1 MSRSLACIHL
11 DVIERNLY
19 LLWCQ
24 WWRMTGQISE
34 LLLANQPLQLTS
46 WSHKFSWRPM
56 LSSVWPIAMH
66 RRNMTA
72 TGPANVWETSD
83 SHSAWCPLVTLFV
96 VIWDLLPY
104 ALLRSILSQTCP
116 NVVMWC
122 VHVCDMSARL
132 VYSMP
137 CMHVLVYKLRY
148 IRKVSSILEYKR
160 DI

>member
-1 MSRSLACIHL
+1 MLSKGIGTSYGFNGDACRVKFSSSSWETSH
-11 DVIERNLY
+11 
-19 LLWCQ
+19 
-24 WWRMTGQISE
+24 S
-34 LLLANQPLQLTS
+34 LQLTI
-46 WSHKFSWRPM
+46 WSHKFSWRLM

-72 TGPANVWETSD
+72 TGPANLLETSD
-83 SHSAWCPLVTLFV
+83 SHSAWCPLITLFV

-104 ALLRSILSQTCP
+104 ALLRSILSQRCRY
-116 NVVMWC
+116 VVMWR

-137 CMHVLVYKLRY
+137 CIHILVYKLRY
-148 IRKVSSILEYKR
+148 IREVSSILEYKR